1 MRRHE
6 RKAYMIAGGEGRD
19 KKVSAEIVTTPGGT
33 RTKNANGGGRR
44 MTRKEKGIRWEK
56 GMGLGASGG
65 WGIYR

>member
-1 MRRHE
+1 MIRHE
-6 RKAYMIAGGEGRD
+6 QKGVHDCRGEGGIRRFLQ
-19 KKVSAEIVTTPGGT
+19 KLLLLQEELE
-33 RTKNANGGGRR
+33 RKNANGGGRR